1 MTGRKPIEELKDPIR
16 RALREAEEQQSI
28 EQELNERD
36 RRQEKIRDKLKS
48 TQVSDLNAIE
58 QALRPANIGQETDP
72 YLEVLAAKERE
83 KIELAKEF
91 LTGGLQ
97 KTEVSQSERKL
108 IPLMFI
114 MANNPFNLP
123 TTKDNTHKHRELE
136 SFLIDYLKFGIPLGR
151 KGRDEEVKIMQSLLG
166 QEQHIEADQSIKDKF
181 LRR

>member
-1 MTGRKPIEELKDPIR
+1 MTARKPIEELDPIN
-16 RALREAEEQQSI
+16 RALREAEQQQAI
-28 EQELNERD
+28 EQELEERD
-36 RRQEKIRDKLKS
+36 MRQEKIRDKLKS
-48 TQVSDLNAIE
+48 SQVSDLNAIE
-58 QALRPANIGQETDP
+58 QALRPANIGQDGDP
-72 YLEVLAAKERE
+72 YLEMLAARE
-83 KIELAKEF
+83 QEKMELAREF

-123 TTKDNTHKHRELE
+123 VTEDNDHKHKELE
-136 SFLIDYLKFGIPLGR
+136 AFLVDYLKFGIPLGR
-151 KGRDEEVKIMQSLLG
+151 KGRNEEVEIMKSLFG